1 MSGCPKCGGLLYT
14 VRLWDRLG
22 IAKYEYAQNCIS
34 CGNIISPEI
43 LENRHKVIP
52 IHQRGRGR
60 NKRGMFVKE
69 I

>member
-34 CGNIISPEI
+34 CGNILSPEI
-43 LENRHKVIP
+43 LENRYKVVSIK
-52 IHQRGRGR
+52 RGRGR
-60 NKRGMFVKE
+60 NKRVFEKE